1 MKTHSSYSVRIVWL
15 GDGREEEA
23 TVSVRVNNAQNPTVA
38 DLRDALAGDANTLT
52 GLTID
57 GREFAPHILLDDCP
71 LFEGVEV
78 GIMSDDLAL
87 IAHADLVPSVV
98 AAIGGIDSGQQIG
111 LGAHPVVVGRSPV
124 ADLRIDHPEV
134 SQRHLQIENRRVVD
148 LDSGN
153 GMTLDGQPVAD
164 RAEIAPEQRI
174 GAGNAVVTWRL
185 LEDDSLD
192 IAGIPPKLMFNR
204 PPRAQAPLP
213 AEPFRFSSKRS
224 EGGLL
229 PVRAPTWA
237 TFVIPL
243 AFGLVLAVLFNPY
256 MALFALLGPAMAVS
270 SWLEGRGRNKKDLRS
285 RKRQTAK
292 DRETFKAHCQRAA
305 GLEASR
311 RRFEHPDP
319 AASLRWA
326 IAPSARLWE
335 RSRGDDDFLH
345 LSIGRHIQ
353 TTWRPP
359 AESADADRRGDLPEE
374 LVDLRDSTTLRDVP
388 FVADFS
394 KGIIGIVGPRRES
407 LARWLV
413 MQAAV
418 RYGPSDLKIE
428 MAGSRAAED
437 WGWASWLPHARF
449 ASDAAESSPSIHPDS
464 PHTLAVCLHPSVGF
478 AGDSALV
485 LTATPD
491 ELPSECATTI
501 QLLDDAGRCKITN
514 WPRVVLADGIS
525 HDTARYAARCLAR
538 FEDPLT
544 ASAGL
549 PDTISLASLL
559 GVQSGMS
566 ADRVLQEWS
575 RADMAAPIG
584 WSDGQVVCL
593 DLPSEGPHGLI
604 AGTTGSGKSELM
616 RCLVT
621 SLAFTASPERL
632 NFVLIDYK
640 GGSAFDACASLP
652 HVVGMVTDLDERLG
666 ERALV
671 CLRAELAYREQFLR
685 NAQVSS
691 IGELHPGQ
699 SPSALPRLVV
709 VIDEFAA
716 LASELPGFLESLVDI
731 AQRGRSLGVH
741 LLLGTQ
747 RPAGV
752 VSASIRSNTNI
763 RIGLRML
770 DPHDSEDVIGT
781 PAAAAIDQNSP
792 GRAYVRYGS
801 GQPMPFQVASVS
813 GDTPSPSDKPVIV
826 ERGNKPASSE
836 AGSYAAEAKTDLQR
850 LVAAIG
856 EAWEQAESQPLRC
869 PWPEP
874 LPTELDLEDL
884 REQIASAGLGPGADA
899 VAGPVALGLE
909 DHPEEQTRRICFW
922 HPAEKNLLLIGLA
935 GSGASETLLTAVL
948 QLAKARDTN
957 ALQIFG
963 TDYGTG
969 NLAQLADLPHCK
981 SILGPAEVGQRTE
994 LLEFMFEELA
1004 KRQTNRDAPLQ
1015 ILLLIDNLGALLHA
1029 LEDERDYRRIEKLAR
1044 LYLDGPSWGITTV
1057 AVAESL
1063 AAVPRKFFS
1072 AATMQ
1077 LLFRVSDSS
1086 SYGLA
1091 NIDASRL
1098 GFGRAFLI
1106 GGGSVT
1112 GGAPTAAGGMTGGG
1126 IAGRGGTAGAVEV
1139 QAAVVLDLPKAIS
1152 DIAQDL
1158 AEKPPQLSSQE
1169 SHQISP
1175 PRQP

>member
-1 MKTHSSYSVRIVWL
+1 MRIVWL
-15 GDGREEEA
+15 GASRQGSEA
-23 TVSVRVNNAQNPTVA
+23 GSAVVVQVNRARNPAVT
-38 DLRDALAGDANTLT
+38 DLRDALLDATTEDDRGDASGLE

-57 GREFAPHILLDDCP
+57 GQEFAPHILLDACP

-78 GIMSDDLAL
+78 GLAAEDGSKTKDLAHG
-87 IAHADLVPSVV
+87 IFTTARSVA
-98 AAIGGIDSGQQIG
+98 AAIGGIDSGQQAN
-111 LGAHPVVVGRSPV
+111 LGVLPVVVGRSSI

-134 SQRHLQIENRRVVD
+134 SQRHLQIEHRRVLD
-148 LDSGN
+148 LDSGV
-153 GMTLDGQPVAD
+153 TIDGQPVVD
-164 RAEIAPEQRI
+164 RAEIVPEQRI

-192 IAGIPPKLMFNR
+192 IVGAPPKLVFNR
-204 PPRAQAPLP
+204 PPRAQPP
-213 AEPFRFSSKRS
+213 SSAEPFRLYGRRS
-224 EGGLL
+224 EGGLS

-243 AFGLVLAVLFNPY
+243 ALGLVLAVLFNPY

-285 RKRQTAK
+285 RKRQAAK
-292 DRETFKAHCQRAA
+292 DRKAFKTHCQRAA
-305 GLEASR
+305 ALEAAR
-311 RRFEHPDP
+311 RRFEYPDP
-319 AASLRWA
+319 AASLHWA
-326 IAPSARLWE
+326 EAPSARLWE
-335 RSRGDDDFLH
+335 RSRADADFLH

-353 TTWRPP
+353 AAWQPP
-359 AESADADRRGDLPEE
+359 VEASDGAGKDDLPED
-374 LVDLRDSTTLRDVP
+374 LADLRDSMTLPDVP

-394 KGIIGIVGPRRES
+394 KGTIGIVGPRRES

-418 RYGPSDLKIE
+418 RYGPADLRID
-428 MAGSRAAED
+428 MAENKATGSKQD
-437 WGWASWLPHARF
+437 WGWTSWLPHARS
-449 ASDAAESSPSIHPDS
+449 AVETQSVHPGS
-464 PHTLAVCLHPSVGF
+464 PHTLAVCTHPAVGHG
-478 AGDSALV
+478 GDSALV
-485 LTATPD
+485 LAETPD
-491 ELPSECATTI
+491 ELPSDCTTSI
-501 QLLDDAGRCKITN
+501 HLLDDAGRCKVTD

-525 HDTARYAARCLAR
+525 HDTACHAARRLAR

-549 PDTISLASLL
+549 PGRISLASLL
-559 GVQSGMS
+559 GLQSGIS
-566 ADRVLQEWS
+566 AERVRQEWS
-575 RADMAAPIG
+575 RAEMAAPIG
-584 WSDGQVVCL
+584 WSDGKVIYL

-621 SLAFTASPERL
+621 SLAFTASPDRL

-652 HVVGMVTDLDERLG
+652 HVVGIVTDLDERLG

-685 NAQVSS
+685 NAQVSG
-691 IGELHPGQ
+691 IDELSVGHPV
-699 SPSALPRLVV
+699 LPRLLV

-752 VSASIRSNTNI
+752 VSHSIRSNTNI

-801 GQPMPFQVASVS
+801 GQPRPFQVAAVS
-813 GDTPSPSDKPVIV
+813 TTTPSPSDKPVVV
-826 ERGNKPASSE
+826 EDSKTESSSTE
-836 AGSYAAEAKTDLQR
+836 RSKAEGKTDLQR

-856 EAWEQAESQPLRC
+856 TAWEQAGSPPLRC
-869 PWPEP
+869 PWPAP
-874 LPTELDLEDL
+874 LPAKLAIEELRRWTEGTDLSGAAKFGAAAVGIED
-884 REQIASAGLGPGADA
+884 R
-899 VAGPVALGLE
+899 
-909 DHPEEQTRRICFW
+909 PEEQRQSLCLW
-922 HPAEKNLLLIGLA
+922 HPSEKNLLLIGLA
-935 GSGASETLLTAVL
+935 SSGASETLMTAVL
-948 QLAKARDTN
+948 QLAEARKPD
-957 ALQIFG
+957 ALHIFG
-963 TDYGTG
+963 IDYGAS
-969 NLAQLADLPHCK
+969 NLAQLADLPHAK
-981 SILGPAEVGQRTE
+981 SILGPAETMPRTE
-994 LLEFMFEELA
+994 LLDFLFSELA
-1004 KRQTNRDAPLQ
+1004 KRQSEGTAATRPL
-1015 ILLLIDNLGALLHA
+1015 ILLLMDNLGGLLHA
-1029 LEDERDYRRIEKLAR
+1029 LEDERDYQRIDKLTR

-1063 AAVPRKFFS
+1063 SAVPRKFFS

-1086 SYGLA
+1086 PYGPA
-1091 NIDASRL
+1091 GIDASRL
-1098 GFGRAFLI
+1098 TFGRAFLI
-1106 GGGSVT
+1106 GGASG
-1112 GGAPTAAGGMTGGG
+1112 GGASSF
-1126 IAGRGGTAGAVEV
+1126 GGTAVRGSTAGIVEV
-1139 QAAVVLDLPKAIS
+1139 QTAFVSDMQKAVADLTIP
-1152 DIAQDL
+1152 
-1158 AEKPPQLSSQE
+1158 
-1169 SHQISP
+1169 
-1175 PRQP
+1175 